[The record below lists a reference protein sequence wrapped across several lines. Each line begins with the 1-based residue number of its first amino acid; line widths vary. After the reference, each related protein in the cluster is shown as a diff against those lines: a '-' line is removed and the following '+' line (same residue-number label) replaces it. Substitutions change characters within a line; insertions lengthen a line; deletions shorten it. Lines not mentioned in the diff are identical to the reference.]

1 MPPLTSSRP
10 AGGRDSAR
18 HLLCGEHLC
27 KTLGPF
33 NVLGPFASM
42 TRGRDNVF
50 KRRLA
55 MQGSSIAAIAVLVAA
70 TVGAMIVR
78 DWGVSAEALL
88 LTGGIILFLVALRL
102 VLQQYAPPEA
112 PSEGQEFTTAP
123 VAPWSLAFAPLAFP
137 TIVTPHGIAVLVVL
151 VSASNAMVTEILAL
165 TAVVLVLDLL
175 AMLFADRIL
184 KTAFVASSLNIA
196 GAVMGVLQVALGVE
210 VIVFA
215 LRLLGVVDP
224 GRAA

>member
-1 MPPLTSSRP
+1 MRRAFRQDSGAVQRP
-10 AGGRDSAR
+10 RPIRVDDAWARQRLQATAR
-18 HLLCGEHLC
+18 HARLEHRGHC
-27 KTLGPF
+27 RGCRCH
-33 NVLGPFASM
+33 GWRDDR
-42 TRGRDNVF
+42 TR
-50 KRRLA
+50 L
-55 MQGSSIAAIAVLVAA
+55 
-70 TVGAMIVR
+70 
-78 DWGVSAEALL
+78 GVSAEALL

-112 PSEGQEFTTAP
+112 PSEGQESTTAP
-123 VAPWSLAFAPLAFP
+123 VAPSSLAFAPLAFP
-137 TIVTPHGIAVLVVL
+137 TIVTPYGIAVLVVL